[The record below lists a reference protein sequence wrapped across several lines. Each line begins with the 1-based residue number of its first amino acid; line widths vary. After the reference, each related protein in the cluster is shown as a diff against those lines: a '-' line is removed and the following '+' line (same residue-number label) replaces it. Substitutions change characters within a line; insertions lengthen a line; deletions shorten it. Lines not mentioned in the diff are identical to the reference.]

1 MSFTRWRSLV
11 DGAEI
16 DVGSDIPDSVGTQYD
31 AADVSGTIQTW
42 PDAVGDR
49 DITGGDPE
57 VVDDELNGEPVVSFE
72 TDDLL
77 SLDSSD
83 WPDID
88 PPFTVIAVVSDMP
101 QDSDNVS
108 VFGEQDGDDNNVRI
122 AWRNDSWT
130 ISIDG
135 DDIDGSVTDTPVI
148 LTGVWSENGG
158 LWENGDRTVDT
169 DTAETME
176 SFEMNSIRDGDLWN
190 NELEIAKLNIY
201 PDDDLHETGDLA
213 DEEQRLADRF
223 GISLE

>member
-1 MSFTRWRSLV
+1 MVDFTGGTWRSLI
-11 DGAEI
+11 DGSEVSA
-16 DVGSDIPDSVGTQYD
+16 IPDSVGTQYD

-42 PDAVGDR
+42 PDSVGDR

-57 VVDDELNGEPVVSFE
+57 VLADELNGEPVVSFD

-77 SLDSSD
+77 SLDSSE
-83 WPDID
+83 WPDIE
-88 PPFTVIAVVSDMP
+88 PPFTVIAVVADSLQGSD
-101 QDSDNVS
+101 SYA

-122 AWRNDSWT
+122 VWRNDSWT
-130 ISIDG
+130 ISIEG
-135 DDIDGSVTDTPVI
+135 DDIDGSDTDLPVI
-148 LTGVWSENGG
+148 LTGIWSENGG

-169 DTAETME
+169 DTADTME
-176 SFEMNSIRDGDLWN
+176 SIEMNSIRDGSIWN

-201 PDDDLHETGDLA
+201 PDDNLHETGDRA